1 MARRLIV
8 TPRAQ
13 RQIARA
19 RAWWLNNRDKAPEAF
34 DEELERGYALLLD
47 QPYVGQRIRTKR
59 RGGALRITLER
70 IRYHLYYEVRE
81 AVFILSLWHAS
92 RRPPRL

>member
-1 MARRLIV
+1 VARRLIV

-19 RAWWLNNRDKAPEAF
+19 RAWWLRNRDKAPEAF
-34 DEELERGYALLLD
+34 DEELERAYALLLD
-47 QPYVGQRIRTKR
+47 RPMIGRRIRTRR
-59 RGGALRITLER
+59 RGGARVITVER
-70 IRYHLYYEVRE
+70 IRYELYYEVRE
-81 AVFILSLWHAS
+81 AVVILILWHAS

>member
-1 MARRLIV
+1 VARRLIV

-19 RAWWLNNRDKAPEAF
+19 RAWWLKNRDKAPEAF
-34 DEELERGYALLLD
+34 DEELERAYALLLD
-47 QPYVGQRIRTKR
+47 RPMVGRRVHTRR
-59 RGGALRITLER
+59 RGGARVITLDR
-70 IRYHLYYEVRE
+70 IRYHLYYEIRDDV
-81 AVFILSLWHAS
+81 VILLLWHAS

>member
-13 RQIARA
+13 RQIARH
-19 RAWWLNNRDKAPEAF
+19 RAWWLRNRDKAPQAF
-34 DEELERGYALLLD
+34 DEDLERAYLLLLD
-47 QPYVGQRIRTKR
+47 RPQIGQLVRTKR
-59 RGGALRITLER
+59 RRGARRLLLDRV
-70 IRYHLYYEVRE
+70 RYYLYYEVGD
-81 AVFILSLWHAS
+81 AIVILALWHAS

>member
-19 RAWWLNNRDKAPEAF
+19 RAWWLRNRDKAPAAF
-34 DEELERGYALLLD
+34 DEEIERTYLLLLD
-47 QPYVGQRIRTKR
+47 RPLIGQSVRTKR
-59 RGGALRITLER
+59 RGGARRVTLER
-70 IRYHLYYEVRE
+70 IRYDLYYEVRD
-81 AVFILSLWHAS
+81 AVVILVLWHAS